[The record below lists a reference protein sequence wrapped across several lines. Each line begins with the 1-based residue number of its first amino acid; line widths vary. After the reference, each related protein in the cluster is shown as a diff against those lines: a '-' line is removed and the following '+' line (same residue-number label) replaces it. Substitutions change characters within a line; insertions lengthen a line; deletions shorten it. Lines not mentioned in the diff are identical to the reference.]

1 MSSLP
6 FPFSKPSHIFF
17 PAVLKIYDLFL
28 YPLLLHSYMYT
39 QTWLSN
45 SVFHPAYLIVGVNY
59 NSVFII
65 LLTSISSTEMAL
77 HSSNQNSF
85 ILHSLYLKLVNIIS
99 IFKEAH
105 IPSSFFFHSQFPR
118 YLFVF
123 LIIWELFIS
132 LNSKD
137 NAFQNR
143 DSFMFD
149 EIM

>member
-39 QTWLSN
+39 QTWLSK

-85 ILHSLYLKLVNIIS
+85 ILHSLYLKLVNNIS

-105 IPSSFFFHSQFPR
+105 IPSSFFFFIPSFPGTSLSFSLSEN
-118 YLFVF
+118 YLY
-123 LIIWELFIS
+123 L
-132 LNSKD
+132 
-137 NAFQNR
+137 
-143 DSFMFD
+143 
-149 EIM
+149 